1 MIGEKKKEHP
11 IKRYGDIIDIFRN
24 TIRIRSPKLFDLI
37 KKLEGQNTQFVFDY
51 DSKELKK
58 ADFYTNVYML
68 RWCLVHVLLM
78 FRQYPEHK
86 EIKISCTRSS
96 MNGWIVYIIQFT
108 QVGSFPSADINDA
121 IKRLNEGAGD
131 LGVIKEKMRS
141 YCNWTIISK
150 WNDKNLRWN
159 ILRSEGVK
167 EIEEIAEQTIGFT
180 HEFVFYKIKSN

>member
-1 MIGEKKKEHP
+1 MHE
-11 IKRYGDIIDIFRN
+11 IFYEW
-24 TIRIRSPKLFDLI
+24 L
-37 KKLEGQNTQFVFDY
+37 
-51 DSKELKK
+51 DSVHNPV
-58 ADFYTNVYML
+58 YT
-68 RWCLVHVLLM
+68 
-78 FRQYPEHK
+78 
-86 EIKISCTRSS
+86 
-96 MNGWIVYIIQFT
+96 GWV
-108 QVGSFPSADINDA
+108 VSSADINDA

-131 LGVIKEKMRS
+131 FGVIKEKMRS